1 MMTNNTIGEP
11 FRKIVE
17 VNLNRREIGS
27 TGSEKDGGGGG
38 GGGGVERKSRGG
50 GDGVEGG
57 GIGRLKKSVE
67 KCVEN

>member
-1 MMTNNTIGEP
+1 MTNNTIGEP

-38 GGGGVERKSRGG
+38 GGGVERKSRGG
-50 GDGVEGG
+50 CDGVEGG
-57 GIGRLKKSVE
+57 
-67 KCVEN
+67 

>member
-11 FRKIVE
+11 FRKIIE

-27 TGSEKDGGGGG
+27 TGSEKDGGG

>member
-38 GGGGVERKSRGG
+38 GGG
-50 GDGVEGG
+50 DGVEGG

>member
-1 MMTNNTIGEP
+1 MTNNTIGEP

-38 GGGGVERKSRGG
+38 GGG
-50 GDGVEGG
+50 DGVEGG